1 MLTPQP
7 PAIAAPADSMR
18 AGHVPAARTLHAL
31 SCIVPCY
38 NEAENLQRLLPLL
51 QAQLAQVAERWEI
64 VLVDDGSTDASAQFM
79 AQWAQQD
86 GVRVVQLSRNFGK
99 EAALTAGL
107 EAAVGDVV
115 VMMDADLQHPLALL
129 DTFVR
134 HWRAGADVV
143 YAVREHRDGES
154 WFKRIG
160 AGWFYGMVNGG
171 RFKVPAN
178 AGDFRLMDRSVV
190 QALLALP
197 ERNRFMKGLYA
208 WVGFEAVA
216 VTYLPEERGHGHSH
230 FNKWR
235 LLRLALDGLFAFT
248 LWPLRT
254 VIMVGFLLALAAF
267 AYGAY
272 LTAVYLLYGHTVN
285 GWTTIVVSLMLF
297 AGIQLVSLG
306 VVGEYVGRIY
316 EETKRRPIFVVKRDL
331 GVGLKHTTLP
341 AQATHSGTRSEA

>member
-1 MLTPQP
+1 MLTTQP
-7 PAIAAPADSMR
+7 AMAAHADRMR
-18 AGHVPAARTLHAL
+18 ETHSTTGHARLSRTLHAL

-64 VLVDDGSTDASAQFM
+64 LLVDDGSTDASAQLM
-79 AQWAQQD
+79 TQWAQQD

-107 EAAVGDVV
+107 EAAAGDVV
-115 VMMDADLQHPLALL
+115 MMMDADLQHPLSLINIFA
-129 DTFVR
+129 R
-134 HWRAGADVV
+134 HWCAGADVV

-160 AGWFYGMVNGG
+160 AGWFYGMVNGNG

-178 AGDFRLMDRSVV
+178 AGDFRLMDRAVV
-190 QALLALP
+190 QALLAMP

-216 VTYLPEERGHGHSH
+216 VPYLPEERAHGSSH
-230 FNKWR
+230 FSKLR

-254 VIMVGFLLALAAF
+254 VIFLELLLALAAF
-267 AYGAY
+267 AYDTY
-272 LTAVYLLYGHTVN
+272 LTNVYVIFGHQVS

-297 AGIQLVSLG
+297 SGIQLVSLG

-316 EETKRRPIFVVKRDL
+316 EESKRRPIFVVKRTL
-331 GVGLKHTTLP
+331 GQGLRGD
-341 AQATHSGTRSEA
+341 A